1 MKWDETP
8 PNVLIRTR
16 RLFPN
21 KTNDFQ
27 TTDHSAMRT
36 SPRQPPDCA
45 NHGVDNNKTAAQ
57 KSCGPKDACCAAI
70 KTTGHALIIKLFWA
84 FFFSP
89 PIKVA
94 AVALV
99 VPLDLSS
106 HCSADFFPIELEVSL
121 DETVAFRVRR
131 G

>member
-8 PNVLIRTR
+8 SDVLIRTQ
-16 RLFPN
+16 RLFPT

-36 SPRQPPDCA
+36 SQRQPPDCV
-45 NHGVDNNKTAAQ
+45 NHSVDNNKTTAQ
-57 KSCGPKDACCAAI
+57 KSCGPKDACCAPI
-70 KTTGHALIIKLFWA
+70 KTTGHALIIKLFLA
-84 FFFSP
+84 FP
-89 PIKVA
+89 PTPIKVA

-121 DETVAFRVRR
+121 DETWHSE
-131 G
+131 